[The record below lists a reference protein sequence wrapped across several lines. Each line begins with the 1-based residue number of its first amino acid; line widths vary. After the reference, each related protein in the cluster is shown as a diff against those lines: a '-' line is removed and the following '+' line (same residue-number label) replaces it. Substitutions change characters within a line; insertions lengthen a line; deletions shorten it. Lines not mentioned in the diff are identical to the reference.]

1 MKRVYNFSAGPSTL
15 PVSVLQKAAKE
26 MLDFNGCGMSVMEMS
41 HRSSMFLDI
50 YNKAEQDLRD
60 LLNIPAN
67 YKVLFLQG
75 GGTLQ
80 FTMVPLNLFRNS
92 FKADYINSGEW
103 SKKAIKEAQKLGDIK
118 VVASSEED
126 NFSHLPLI
134 EHSEF
139 RADADYVYYVSNN
152 TIYGTQFKS
161 VIDVKDKVLVCDMS
175 SDILSKPIDVS
186 RYGIIFAGA
195 QKNMGIAG
203 LTVVIIRDD
212 LLGFAPKNIS
222 SMLDY
227 KLLVDNESMLNTPPC
242 YSIYIAGLVFQ
253 WLKDLGGL
261 SVMQKLNE
269 QKAELLYKAIDQST
283 LFKTTVSGNDRS
295 LMNVCFKAT
304 TPELDKAFITYC
316 ETKDLINVKG
326 YRSVGGM
333 RASLY
338 NGMSLEGVQTLVKAI
353 QDFEA
358 SQK

>member
-1 MKRVYNFSAGPSTL
+1 MKRVFNFSAGPSTL
-15 PVSVLQKAAKE
+15 PESVLQKAASE
-26 MLDFNGCGMSVMEMS
+26 MLDFNGTGMSVMEMS
-41 HRSSMFLDI
+41 HRSSMFLNI
-50 YNKAEQDLRD
+50 YNQAEKDLRD
-60 LLNIPAN
+60 LMNIPAN
-67 YKVLFLQG
+67 YKILFLQG

-103 SKKAIKEAQKLGDIK
+103 SKKAIKEAAKLGDIK

-126 NFSHLPLI
+126 NFSHLPVI
-134 EHSEF
+134 NPAEF
-139 RADADYVYYVSNN
+139 RPDVDYVYYVSNN

-161 VIDVKDKVLVCDMS
+161 VIEVKDKVLVCDMS

-227 KLLVDNESMLNTPPC
+227 KLQVDNESMLNTPPC

-253 WLKDLGGL
+253 WIKSLGGL
-261 SVMQKLNE
+261 SVMQKMNE
-269 QKAELLYKAIDQST
+269 EKAALLYQTIDQSK
-283 LFKTTVSGNDRS
+283 LFKTTVTGNDRS

-304 TPELDKAFITYC
+304 TEDLDKAFIKYC
-316 ETKDLINVKG
+316 ESLGLVNVKG
-326 YRSVGGM
+326 YRTVGGM
-333 RASLY
+333 RASIY
-338 NGMSLEGVQTLVKAI
+338 NGMSLEGVKALVKAI

-358 SQK
+358 NQK